1 MRGHGAQR
9 GKQYAVRSAAAVAG
23 VAVAVAI
30 VAGCASRSGLAT
42 RDDKSAGGAIQFA
55 AAKVVSARSVHVHA
69 TIAGGFDATIDGSIV
84 FAPALQADLTL
95 KAAGSTSAGA
105 NADIANAAGLLPTHV
120 IYDGT
125 TIYFPIKP
133 SDNVTSKDKPKAAW
147 FGLNADKTVAKDSPE
162 LALLRTDPAALVK
175 ELLAKGTFA
184 QAGSETVDGVAT
196 TRFGMDVA
204 GDTPGHVDVWLD
216 EAGLPV
222 EIAGGRRT
230 PGTRTRTR
238 TRASRKRAGSRCTSA
253 SGDIRSRSPLP
264 GRRGDRRGR
273 PGFVR
278 GAGPAVHHLR
288 QSAERIRPGKS
299 RRDHS
304 ARNHRGVDPRCGV
317 RSEADRVHPG
327 PGQRD
332 AVSAGLADHHLP
344 HAVVGHGAA
353 DRPLTR

>member
-222 EIAGGRRT
+222 EIAGRPADTGDQNQDTDKSKPQKGRFEVHFSQWGHPVT
-230 PGTRTRTR
+230 IAAPPADEVIGEDDPASFAVPGRQFTISGSQLNGSDP
-238 TRASRKRAGSRCTSA
+238 ASPGEIT
-253 SGDIRSRSPLP
+253 LP
-264 GRRGDRRGR
+264 GIT
-273 PGFVR
+273 V
-278 GAGPAVHHLR
+278 A
-288 QSAERIRPGKS
+288 SI
-299 RRDHS
+299 
-304 ARNHRGVDPRCGV
+304 
-317 RSEADRVHPG
+317 
-327 PGQRD
+327 
-332 AVSAGLADHHLP
+332 
-344 HAVVGHGAA
+344 HGAESDPKQTVCIPVPA
-353 DRPLTR
+353 SAMPSPQASPTTICLMLSSGTGLPTAR